1 MEQMKDSELLPQHKR
16 MAMGMPVNN
25 PPYVGGKKDPK
36 QAEKPSTKQV
46 TNK

>member
-1 MEQMKDSELLPQHKR
+1 MAEMTDSNLIPQHKR
-16 MAMGMPVNN
+16 MAMGMTINN
-25 PPYVGGKKDPK
+25 PPNVGGKKDPM